1 LRHSTSVAPEPP
13 PSRRDQAGTREPRDF
28 HVPQNGSQTGAV
40 VSGVAGRYASAL
52 FDLAREQRAIDA
64 VSTDLDRFDAFL
76 RDSPDLQR
84 LVRSPVF
91 TAEEQERAVGA
102 ILERAGIGGFAGNFI
117 RLVAANRR
125 LFALPDMIRA
135 YRTLVADHKGI
146 VRAEVT
152 LAEPPSERVAS
163 DIKSALRDVAK
174 AEVDVDIRID
184 PSLIGGLVVK
194 MGSRM
199 VDASL
204 RTKLNSIRLAMKE
217 VR

>member
-1 LRHSTSVAPEPP
+1 M
-13 PSRRDQAGTREPRDF
+13 
-28 HVPQNGSQTGAV
+28 PQNGSQTGTV

-64 VSTDLDRFDAFL
+64 VAADLDRFEAMF

-84 LVRSPVF
+84 LVKSPVF
-91 TAEEQERAVGA
+91 TAEEQERAVAA
-102 ILERAGIGGFAGNFI
+102 ILDKAGIAGFAGNFI

-135 YRTLVADHKGI
+135 YRMLVSDHKGI
-146 VRAEVT
+146 VRAQVT
-152 LAEPPSERVAS
+152 VAEPPSERVLS
-163 DIKSALRDVAK
+163 DITSALRDVAK

-184 PSLIGGLVVK
+184 PNLIGGLVVK

>member
-1 LRHSTSVAPEPP
+1 
-13 PSRRDQAGTREPRDF
+13 
-28 HVPQNGSQTGAV
+28 VPQNGSQTGTV

-52 FDLAREQRAIDA
+52 FDLAREQRAIDT
-64 VSTDLDRFDAFL
+64 VSADLDRFDALL
-76 RDSPDLQR
+76 RESPDLQR
-84 LVRSPVF
+84 LVKSPVF
-91 TAEEQERAVGA
+91 TAEEQERAVRA
-102 ILERAGIGGFAGNFI
+102 ILERAGIDGFAANFI
-117 RLVAANRR
+117 RLVASNRR

-146 VRAEVT
+146 VRAQVT
-152 LAEPPSERVAS
+152 VAEPPSERIVS
-163 DIKSALRDVAK
+163 DITSALRDVAK
-174 AEVDVDIRID
+174 AEIDLDIRVE